1 MTSRSTEPTAKK
13 PRRVLVEKAADA
25 DDVLS
30 KCRELRQELS
40 TKISTK
46 NIAAKDLPDSVPSNI
61 QEVEELTTTEVL
73 EGIEAVALGI
83 TSQVLAK
90 QGFNF
95 EVPSRASSN
104 QLYIKEWDRIVLGGK
119 RSTRSFMNV
128 KESRKSAVTLRAM
141 SLIHAVLS
149 KRIHITKRDLFY
161 TDVKLFVDQAE
172 SDGVLDDIA
181 TMIGCTRSNLHV
193 VASDKGLVV
202 GRIQFEE
209 DGDPIDC
216 TRMGVG
222 GKAIPVSYMAFVI
235 FPSWPLPSRDTHEC
249 RCLISIFSSL
259 ARKPYIDKIEN
270 IRSDAEFV
278 LLVEKEAAYMRMAV
292 SGCKFTVHES

>member
-1 MTSRSTEPTAKK
+1 MTSRSTEPAAKK

-25 DDVLS
+25 DETLA

-83 TSQVLAK
+83 TSQVLSK

-222 GKAIPVSYMAFVI
+222 GKAIPVSYRSFSRYSRMLLLDLNI
-235 FPSWPLPSRDTHEC
+235 LFPCSKALYRQ
-249 RCLISIFSSL
+249 
-259 ARKPYIDKIEN
+259 N
-270 IRSDAEFV
+270 
-278 LLVEKEAAYMRMAV
+278 
-292 SGCKFTVHES
+292 